1 MVSRVRS
8 KTYRMPYRWRRAV
21 QTSVS

>member
-8 KTYRMPYRWRRAV
+8 KTYRMCYRWRRAV

>member
-1 MVSRVRS
+1 MVSTVRS
-8 KTYRMPYRWRRAV
+8 KTYRLRYRWRRAV